1 MKNVIPL
8 AELRSPTP
16 KSLVK
21 SADGLLLDWDGCCAI
36 DNVLVPEAAE
46 FLRLHQTRL
55 AIMSN
60 NSTHTPDEM
69 RAILEKSG
77 IVLSPERI
85 LLAGMFAI
93 RRVKDRGLRRA
104 MIIGS
109 PAMKA
114 FAQRSGI
121 EVVREEAQ
129 VVVLMRDTRVTYAAL
144 ERAANCLAGGA
155 KLIVANPDGSHRG
168 ANARIRLETGALLA
182 ALEAAVDLSQAD
194 TEIIGK
200 PSEGFFQEACR
211 IIGTAPERTVML
223 GDNPSTDIEGAR
235 RVGMPALLVTPT
247 PQAFFASLI

>member
-1 MKNVIPL
+1 MTNVFPL
-8 AELRSPTP
+8 DELRNRDPR
-16 KSLVK
+16 SLIN
-21 SADGLLLDWDGCCAI
+21 SADGLLLDWDGCCAV

-46 FLRLHQTRL
+46 FLRQHQKRL

-60 NSTHTPDEM
+60 NSTHTTEAM

-77 IVLSPERI
+77 INLPPERI

-93 RRVKDRGLRRA
+93 QRAKKLGLRRA

-114 FAQRSGI
+114 LAQRSGI

-129 VVVLMRDTRVTYAAL
+129 VVILMRDTRVTYAAL

-168 ANARIRLETGALLA
+168 ANARIRLETGAFFSTLA
-182 ALEAAVDLSQAD
+182 AAVDLSHAE

-200 PSEGFFQEACR
+200 PSESFFQEACR
-211 IIGTAPERTVML
+211 IIGTSPQRTVMV

-235 RVGMPALLVTPT
+235 RVGMPSLLVTPT
-247 PQAFFASLI
+247 PQEFFAGLI

>member
-8 AELRSPTP
+8 DELRSPTP
-16 KSLVK
+16 KSLIK

-60 NSTHTPDEM
+60 NSTHTPEEM
-69 RAILEKSG
+69 RTILEKSG
-77 IVLSPERI
+77 VVLPPERI

-93 RRVKDRGLRRA
+93 RRVKDLGLRRA
-104 MIIGS
+104 MIVGS

-114 FAQRSGI
+114 FAQRSGV

-168 ANARIRLETGALLA
+168 ANARIRLETGALFATLA
-182 ALEAAVDLSQAD
+182 AAVDLSKAE

-211 IIGTAPERTVML
+211 IIGTLPERTVML

-235 RVGMPALLVTPT
+235 RVGMPSLLVTPT
-247 PQAFFASLI
+247 PQEFFASLL